1 LSTPSAGVA
10 CSSKRRAD
18 VGLDLEPQRARVSG
32 GELAYAD
39 LGEGPPVLLLH
50 GFPTSSFL
58 WRREAWLLAQR
69 MRVIVPDLL
78 GYGRSERPERADL
91 SEPAQAGYMRELLAA
106 LEIEELA
113 VVGHDLGGGIAQML
127 TLEGDPKVR
136 ALVLLDSVCFDAWP
150 IEGVRMLQAL
160 VSEQETAEFV
170 ESVMRLTLDF
180 GMCHKERIDET
191 ITKGYLGPWLEE
203 PAAFFRA
210 ARSITGEGLAD
221 RDEDL
226 AALDTPVLIIWGEDD
241 PFFDSSLG
249 ERLGETIP
257 GSTVAL
263 LPGCSHFVNE
273 DAPQTV
279 GPLLY
284 EYLRSRYLGD
294 RHVHAETGPVPVF
307 LERPDKG

>member
-1 LSTPSAGVA
+1 MSGLVLEHQRVA
-10 CSSKRRAD
+10 
-18 VGLDLEPQRARVSG
+18 VSG

-69 MRVIVPDLL
+69 MRVIAPDLL
-78 GYGRSERPERADL
+78 GYGLSEKPKDEDL
-91 SEPAQAGYMRELLAA
+91 SEEAQAGYVRELLAH
-106 LEIEELA
+106 LGIEELA
-113 VVGHDLGGGIAQML
+113 VVGHDLGGAIAQML
-127 TLEGDPKVR
+127 ALDPGPAVS
-136 ALVLLDSVCFDAWP
+136 ALVLLDSACFDAWP
-150 IEGVRMLQAL
+150 IEGVKMLQAGTP
-160 VSEQETAEFV
+160 EQENAEFV
-170 ESVMRLTLDF
+170 ESVVRLTFDLGIGHAGRLDEPAL
-180 GMCHKERIDET
+180 H
-191 ITKGYLGPWLEE
+191 GYLEPWLRE

-210 ARSITGEGLAD
+210 VRAITGRGLAG
-221 RDEDL
+221 REAEL
-226 AALDTPVLIIWGEDD
+226 EALEMPALVIWGEDD
-241 PFFDSSLG
+241 PYLGAELG

-294 RHVHAETGPVPVF
+294 RHAHAETGPVPVY
-307 LERPDKG
+307 LERPPSEQV

>member
-1 LSTPSAGVA
+1 MAGLELEYH
-10 CSSKRRAD
+10 RA
-18 VGLDLEPQRARVSG
+18 PVSG

-78 GYGRSERPERADL
+78 GYGRSEKPNDANLTEA
-91 SEPAQAGYMRELLAA
+91 AQAGYVRELLKQ
-106 LEIEELA
+106 LGLEELA
-113 VVGHDLGGGIAQML
+113 VIGHDLGGAVAQL
-127 TLEGDPKVR
+127 LALDHGPAIR
-136 ALVLLDSVCFDAWP
+136 ALVLVDSDCFDAWP
-150 IEGVRMLQAL
+150 IEEVKMLQGATP
-160 VSEQETAEFV
+160 EQETPELV
-170 ESVMRLTLDF
+170 ESVIRLTFDL
-180 GMCHKERIDET
+180 GISHQGRIDEVT
-191 ITKGYLGPWLEE
+191 LRAYLEPWLED
-203 PAAFFRA
+203 PAGFFRA
-210 ARSITGEGLAD
+210 ARAITGRGLAG
-221 RDEDL
+221 REQEL
-226 AALDTPVLIIWGEDD
+226 SALDIPTFVIWGEDD
-241 PFFDSSLG
+241 PFLDPELG

-263 LPGCSHFVNE
+263 LPACSHFVNE

-294 RHVHAETGPVPVF
+294 HHVHAQTGLVG
-307 LERPDKG
+307 D

>member
-1 LSTPSAGVA
+1 V
-10 CSSKRRAD
+10 
-18 VGLDLEPQRARVSG
+18 VGLDLEPERVRVSG
-32 GELAYAD
+32 GELACAE

-69 MRVIVPDLL
+69 MRVIVPDLM
-78 GYGRSERPERADL
+78 GYGRSEKPEGADL
-91 SEPAQAGYMRELLAA
+91 SEPAQAGYVRELLAA
-106 LEIEELA
+106 LGVEELA

-127 TLEGDPKVR
+127 ALEGGPDVQ

-150 IEGVRMLQAL
+150 IEGVKMLQAIAPD
-160 VSEQETAEFV
+160 QETAEFV
-170 ESVMRLTLDF
+170 ESVIRLTLDF
-180 GMCHKERIDET
+180 GICHKGRIDEPT
-191 ITKGYLGPWLEE
+191 TQGYLDPWLEE

-210 ARSITGEGLAD
+210 VRGITGRGLAD
-221 RDEDL
+221 REQEL
-226 AALDTPVLIIWGEDD
+226 TGLDIPVLVIWGEDD

-279 GPLLY
+279 GPLVY

-294 RHVHAETGPVPVF
+294 RHGHAETGPVPIY
-307 LERPDKG
+307 LKRPSRS